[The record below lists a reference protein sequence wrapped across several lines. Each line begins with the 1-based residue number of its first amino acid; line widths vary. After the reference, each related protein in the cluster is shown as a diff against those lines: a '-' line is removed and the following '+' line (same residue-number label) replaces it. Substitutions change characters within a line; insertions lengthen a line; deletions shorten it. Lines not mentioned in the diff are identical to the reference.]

1 MHDTI
6 HAQRRR
12 SPLMRMGESFLEYQE
27 RRRRSSDGP
36 SNEPRVPVTL
46 LSLDRPAGAADLMLE
61 GLRNHYLESLTM
73 GKIEAWRKAA
83 HAMIDLMA
91 DVEQAALTRRST
103 LPRS

>member
-6 HAQRRR
+6 HWQRRR
-12 SPLMRMGESFLEYQE
+12 SPQMRTGETFEQYHE

-36 SNEPRVPVTL
+36 SNAPRVPATL
-46 LSLDRPAGAADLMLE
+46 LSLERPTGAADLMLE
-61 GLRNHYLESLTM
+61 GLRNHYLECLTM

-91 DVEQAALTRRST
+91 DVEQASLTSRSS
-103 LPRS
+103 LPRC